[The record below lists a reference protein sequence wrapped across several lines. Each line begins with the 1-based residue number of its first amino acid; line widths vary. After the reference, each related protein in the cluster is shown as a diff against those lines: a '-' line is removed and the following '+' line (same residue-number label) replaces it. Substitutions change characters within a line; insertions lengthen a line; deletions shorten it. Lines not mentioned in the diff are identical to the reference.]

1 MDRRGGQAVERKLL
15 QIASAFADLALV
27 GLGLA
32 GGFFSAKWQRH
43 VAGAA
48 QRRALT

>member
-1 MDRRGGQAVERKLL
+1 VGRKLL
-15 QIASAFADLALV
+15 RIASAFEDLALV